1 MVIKL
6 GHLSFQSSE
15 RSVVV
20 VLSNLQPS
28 VMTQG
33 IAEWHGAAR
42 RNGRFSQ
49 IGPEGWIGR
58 F

>member
-1 MVIKL
+1 MVIRALVVPKQL
-6 GHLSFQSSE
+6 TF
-15 RSVVV
+15 VVV
-20 VLSNLQPS
+20 ISNLQPS
-28 VMTQG
+28 VMTLG
-33 IAEWHGAAR
+33 ISEWHCAAR